1 MVRTGGET
9 ERDPSDLRSAS
20 RAWQGW
26 AFFGGAAMALMGM
39 FWAGLGLVALLEQRV
54 APHRE
59 VALLTLHSY
68 GSWGWVHLAGGVLA
82 LAAGVGI
89 LWGGRP
95 WARRAGIAVAGLS
108 AVVNLGFL
116 AAAPVWSTLV
126 IALDVVVIHALTV
139 HGREIEER

>member
-1 MVRTGGET
+1 
-9 ERDPSDLRSAS
+9 
-20 RAWQGW
+20 
-26 AFFGGAAMALMGM
+26 
-39 FWAGLGLVALLEQRV
+39 
-54 APHRE
+54 
-59 VALLTLHSY
+59 
-68 GSWGWVHLAGGVLA
+68 VHLAGGVLA

-95 WARRAGIAVAGLS
+95 WARCAGIAVAGLS

>member
-9 ERDPSDLRSAS
+9 ERDPSDLRSPS

-26 AFFGGAAMALMGM
+26 AFFGGAVMALMGM
-39 FWAGLGLVALLEQRV
+39 FWAGLGLVALSDERYV
-54 APHRE
+54 TVRTNE
-59 VALLTLHSY
+59 LLALHSY
-68 GSWGWVHLAGGVLA
+68 ASWGWVHLVGGVVA
-82 LAAGVGI
+82 VVAGVGI

-95 WARRAGIAVAGLS
+95 WARGAGIVVAGLS

-126 IALDVVVIHALTV
+126 IALDLVVIHALTV
-139 HGREIEER
+139 HGREIDER

>member
-9 ERDPSDLRSAS
+9 ERHASSLRSSS

-26 AFFGGAAMALMGM
+26 AFFGGGVMALLGM
-39 FWAGLGLVALLEQRV
+39 FWAGLGLVALSDEQYFTVRTN
-54 APHRE
+54 E
-59 VALLTLHSY
+59 LLALHSY
-68 GSWGWVHLAGGVLA
+68 VSWGWVHLVGGLLS

-89 LWGGRP
+89 LWGGHR
-95 WARRAGIAVAGLS
+95 WARLAGIVVVGLS

-116 AAAPVWSTLV
+116 AAAPVWTTLV
-126 IALDVVVIHALTV
+126 IALDLVMILALTV